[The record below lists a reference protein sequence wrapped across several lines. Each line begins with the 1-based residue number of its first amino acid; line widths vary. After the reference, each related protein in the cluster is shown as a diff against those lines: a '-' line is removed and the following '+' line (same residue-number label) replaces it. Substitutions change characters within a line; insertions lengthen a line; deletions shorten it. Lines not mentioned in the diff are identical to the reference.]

1 MKNIVKRLLI
11 PVLANRPVAAIA
23 SRYFG
28 RGIPIFMLHRM
39 DTGEGSTVG
48 GTRPDHLRRC
58 LQYLVKHG
66 YVFLSLEQLV
76 TELKNGRSLP
86 TRAVAFTM
94 DDGYADQAKIAAPIF
109 KEFNCPLTFF
119 VITGMLDQILW
130 PWDAQIA
137 WITGASKR
145 ATLDTSVV
153 DKSFILPLSNIEE
166 RRHAKRELHNAV
178 RELPSNQVGEIT
190 SRIARDA
197 GVTVP
202 EKPPAAWQPMS
213 WEMARQLERQG
224 IQFAP
229 HSVSHN
235 VLSRLDDKSM
245 QQEINDSWHALDREL
260 LHPLKLF
267 CYPTGRVIDYGTRE
281 IDALRESSF
290 TGAVTTTPGYTEQL
304 DANDER
310 LFRIP
315 RFSLPESMHDFIQ
328 CCTWIEYVKSSHQVK
343 DD

>member
-23 SRYFG
+23 SHYFG
-28 RGIPIFMLHRM
+28 HGIPIFMLHRM
-39 DTGEGSTVG
+39 DTGENGTVG

-76 TELKNGRSLP
+76 TELKNGRSP
-86 TRAVAFTM
+86 PPRAVSFTM
-94 DDGYADQAKIAAPIF
+94 DDGYADQANIAAPIF
-109 KEFNCPLTFF
+109 KEFKCPLTFF

-130 PWDAQIA
+130 PWDAQVA

-145 ATLDTSVV
+145 ATLETSVA
-153 DKSFILPLSNIEE
+153 DKPFTLPLRNIEE

-178 RELPSNQVGEIT
+178 RELPSNQVGEKIN
-190 SRIARDA
+190 RIARDA

-245 QQEINDSWHALDREL
+245 QQEINDSWHALAREL

-281 IDALRESSF
+281 IDALRESGF
-290 TGAVTTTPGYTEQL
+290 TGAVTTTPGYTKQL
-304 DANDER
+304 DANDEW

-328 CCTWIEYVKSSHQVK
+328 CCTWIEYVKSNHQINGE
-343 DD
+343 